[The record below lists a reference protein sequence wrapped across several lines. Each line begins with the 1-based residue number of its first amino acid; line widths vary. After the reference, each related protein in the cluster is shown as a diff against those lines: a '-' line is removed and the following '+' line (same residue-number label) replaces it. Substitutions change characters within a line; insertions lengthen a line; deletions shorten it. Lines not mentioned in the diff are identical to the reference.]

1 MRAIRAQTTNRE
13 VKNRENMVATVV
25 GRLRLGMLKPQAEST
40 EVGEG
45 QLREVASAARRLCQF
60 YVLR

>member
-1 MRAIRAQTTNRE
+1 
-13 VKNRENMVATVV
+13 MVATVV

-60 YVLR
+60 YVRMHRGSLPRI